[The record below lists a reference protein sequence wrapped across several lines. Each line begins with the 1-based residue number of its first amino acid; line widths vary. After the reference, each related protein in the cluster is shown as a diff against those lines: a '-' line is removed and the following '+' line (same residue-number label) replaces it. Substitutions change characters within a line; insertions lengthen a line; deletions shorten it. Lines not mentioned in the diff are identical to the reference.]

1 LSNNEQE
8 ILKISRLLEPKYQD
22 DLLCWVNLAYVSENS
37 IRKSLG
43 LNVMTENAPS
53 GKMQD
58 CSCEKI
64 IERRKK

>member
-22 DLLCWVNLAYVSENS
+22 DLLCWVNLAFVSENS

-43 LNVMTENAPS
+43 LNVPESESSLT
-53 GKMQD
+53 KQD
-58 CSCEKI
+58 CSC
-64 IERRKK
+64 KKN